1 MVKTYIKNLKLFKT
15 VYLNKLLT
23 IDKVESTKIIISM
36 IFSFTLRGQVGQTL
50 TVLLQ
55 CKGTLSVLH
64 WLLIQ
69 ALASLLGQTILLLT
83 DLLN

>member
-36 IFSFTLRGQVGQTL
+36 IFSFTLRGRVGQALTVLLERKGTL
-50 TVLLQ
+50 TVLR
-55 CKGTLSVLH
+55 
-64 WLLIQ
+64 
-69 ALASLLGQTILLLT
+69 
-83 DLLN
+83 

>member
-36 IFSFTLRGQVGQTL
+36 IFSFTLRGRVGQTL
-50 TVLLQ
+50 TVLLER
-55 CKGTLSVLH
+55 KGTLSVLR

-69 ALASLLGQTILLLT
+69 ALAILHI
-83 DLLN
+83 